1 MKAAQGGRRGGGQS
15 SCCISPT
22 FPCTCQHYGDSQG
35 AGAGDRWT
43 PVVEEKT
50 AIMDKILEGL
60 ISSDHKVPVKKA
72 IVKKVVE
79 AAEKDVAAEE
89 CRALFTVTTRLI
101 LLGEDAFQ
109 KQVGFQVL
117 EAYARYHRSEFEC
130 FFSKDFVLGLLHG
143 GYEQVERK
151 DPALVDFIHCG
162 LRLLISCPA
171 VLELFSVIQVEV
183 LRLVCERPNPALCAR
198 LSTMLS
204 DFVQCVPRDKAGV
217 FFCQQLVRTISYFHC
232 MVSQEQELGEYVSQ
246 VTKVSTLLQNIW
258 KAEPATLLPS
268 LQEVFAI
275 ISSTDPSFEPSIAL
289 ASLVQH
295 IPVQMITVLIK
306 SLTTDQNVKDAN
318 MTKALCRM
326 IDWLSWPLAHHVDTW
341 VIALLKGLAAVQKFT
356 ILIDVT
362 LLKIERVF
370 NRLWYPIV
378 RQGALAVL
386 SHMLLSFQHSPEA
399 FHLVIPN
406 VVHLVQSL
414 QADGL
419 PSSKAFLLQFTEL
432 IHCMMYQ
439 YSGFPDLYDHI
450 LEAIKDLP
458 KPSEEKVKLVLNQSA
473 WTSQSNA
480 FTCGPLRQA
489 GKSETGKTG
498 LVNLGNT
505 CYMNSILQ
513 TLFMATDFRRHV
525 LSLQLNG
532 SNILMKKLQ
541 LLFAFLAH
549 TQRAAYAP
557 RNFLEAS
564 RPPWF
569 NVGSQQ
575 DCSEYLRF
583 LLDRLHEEE
592 KTIQVLESTKPSVAP
607 AALLD
612 SSSKDPIGQTS
623 PEESE
628 ASSLSPAESKAEE
641 DTRTVI
647 ERTFGGKLVTG
658 IRCMHCNG
666 TSEKG
671 EPFTDLSL
679 AFCPSAASQDAP
691 KSEGT
696 SSEPKVVCQG
706 SVNGGSE
713 APVPGC
719 AADQASQ
726 VYPSPETSGPP
737 LSVPD
742 LVDYLLAPEILDQD
756 NAYFCEKCGCLQ
768 RAEKTMK
775 VVSAPEYLILT
786 LLRFSYDAKFH
797 VRRKILENVT
807 IPPHLRLPVHN
818 AAPLSC
824 TSSPLQVDSPESS
837 ENLAKKLK
845 PSQKDEDEDES
856 EAGRGDVSMQAH
868 YVLSSVVMHSGVSS
882 ESGHYYSYGHDITA
896 ADGDPADP
904 FKEDARN
911 VQGECGALPGPAGQ
925 GSTPPA
931 RGPEASD
938 WLLFNDSRVTYASF
952 RSVQNI
958 TNRFPKDTAY
968 VLMYRK
974 QELEGQRGNKGPLAN
989 GLRQSAEP
997 PLQKELLD
1005 AIIKDNKL
1013 YLQEQELNA
1022 RSQAMQAPSSSCSFR
1037 PNGSDDNNP
1046 PGSCGPSGGG
1056 GGGGGFNTI
1065 SRLVF

>member
-1 MKAAQGGRRGGGQS
+1 
-15 SCCISPT
+15 
-22 FPCTCQHYGDSQG
+22 
-35 AGAGDRWT
+35 
-43 PVVEEKT
+43 
-50 AIMDKILEGL
+50 MDKILEGL
-60 ISSDHKVPVKKA
+60 VSSDHSVPVKRA

-79 AAEKDVAAEE
+79 AAEKEVTEE
-89 CRALFTVTTRLI
+89 QCQALFTLTTRLI

-109 KQVGFQVL
+109 KQIGFQVL
-117 EAYARYHRSEFEC
+117 EAYARYHRPEFER
-130 FFSKDFVLGLLHG
+130 FFSKDFVLSLLQQ
-143 GYEQVERK
+143 GYSQLDRK
-151 DPALVDFIHCG
+151 DPAIIDYIHCC
-162 LRLLISCPA
+162 LRLLISCPS
-171 VLELFSVIQVEV
+171 VLEIFSVIQVEV
-183 LRLVCERPNPALCAR
+183 LRMVCERPEPAVCAR
-198 LSTMLS
+198 LSTLLS
-204 DFVQCVPRDKAGV
+204 DFVQCIPRDKSGV
-217 FFCQQLVRTISYFHC
+217 LFCQQLVRTISYFHC
-232 MVSQEQELGEYVSQ
+232 FSSQELELKEYVRQ

-275 ISSTDPSFEPSIAL
+275 ISSTDPAFDPSIAL

-295 IPVQMITVLIK
+295 IPIQMITVLIK
-306 SLTTDQNVKDAN
+306 SLTTDQNVKDAS

-326 IDWLSWPLAHHVDTW
+326 IDWLSWPLAQHVDTW

-362 LLKIERVF
+362 LLKIELVF
-370 NRLWYPIV
+370 SRLWYPIV

-399 FHLVIPN
+399 FHLVVPH
-406 VVHLVQSL
+406 VVDLVQSL
-414 QADGL
+414 RTDGL
-419 PSSKAFLLQFTEL
+419 PTSKAFLLQFTEL
-432 IHCMMYQ
+432 IQCMMYQ

-458 KPSEEKVKLVLNQSA
+458 KPGEEKIKLVLNQSA
-473 WTSQSNA
+473 WTSQSNS
-480 FTCGPLRQA
+480 FVSGLLRQA

-498 LVNLGNT
+498 LINLGNT
-505 CYMNSILQ
+505 CYMNSIIQ

-532 SNILMKKLQ
+532 SNTLMKKLQ

-592 KTIQVLESTKPSVAP
+592 RTLQVLESAKPKVVDP
-607 AALLD
+607 
-612 SSSKDPIGQTS
+612 SSKDPTGQTS
-623 PEESE
+623 PEQGEE
-628 ASSLSPAESKAEE
+628 SSLTPAETKPGN
-641 DTRTVI
+641 DGKTLI
-647 ERTFGGKLVTG
+647 ERMFGGKLITG
-658 IRCMHCNG
+658 IRCMQCNCI
-666 TSEKG
+666 SEKE

-679 AFCPSAASQDAP
+679 AFCPSATSQYRP
-691 KSEGT
+691 QPEGPSE
-696 SSEPKVVCQG
+696 EPKVLCQG

-713 APVPGC
+713 IPDPGAAKAPASNVHFVP
-719 AADQASQ
+719 
-726 VYPSPETSGPP
+726 VTNEPP

-742 LVDYLLAPEILDQD
+742 LVNYFLAPEILDED
-756 NAYFCEKCGCLQ
+756 NAYFCEKCSSLQ

-786 LLRFSYDAKFH
+786 LLRFSYDAKCH

-807 IPPHLRLPVHN
+807 IPPLMRLPVH
-818 AAPLSC
+818 APSMPVQC
-824 TSSPLQVDSPESS
+824 SSSTSSNLQVDSPESS

-845 PSQKDEDEDES
+845 PSQKDEEEEEKERIDGKEQITGGGEMS
-856 EAGRGDVSMQAH
+856 VLSVP
-868 YVLSSVVMHSGVSS
+868 YVLSSVVMHSGISS
-882 ESGHYYSYGHDITA
+882 ESGHYYSYGHNING
-896 ADGDPADP
+896 ADGTQHPANH
-904 FKEDARN
+904 FALKEDLGNGQAECSLSTCSALSIPPEQGDTVPNSVQEAR
-911 VQGECGALPGPAGQ
+911 
-925 GSTPPA
+925 
-931 RGPEASD
+931 D
-938 WLLFNDSRVTYASF
+938 WLLFNDSRVTFTSF
-952 RSVQNI
+952 QSVQNI

-974 QELEGQRGNKGPLAN
+974 QELLGQDINGGLMAN
-989 GLRQSAEP
+989 GMRLNAEP

-1022 RSQAMQAPSSSCSFR
+1022 RTQALQAPSSSCSFR

-1056 GGGGGFNTI
+1056 GGGGGGFNTI

>member
-1 MKAAQGGRRGGGQS
+1 
-15 SCCISPT
+15 
-22 FPCTCQHYGDSQG
+22 
-35 AGAGDRWT
+35 
-43 PVVEEKT
+43 
-50 AIMDKILEGL
+50 MDKILEGL
-60 ISSDHKVPVKKA
+60 VSSNHSVPVKKA

-79 AAEKDVAAEE
+79 AAEKEVTEE
-89 CRALFTVTTRLI
+89 QCQSLFTLTTRLI

-109 KQVGFQVL
+109 RQIGLQVL
-117 EAYARYHRSEFEC
+117 DAYARYHRLEFER
-130 FFSKDFVLGLLHG
+130 FFSKDFVLSLLQQ
-143 GYEQVERK
+143 GYGQLDRK
-151 DPALVDFIHCG
+151 DPAIIDYIHCC
-162 LRLLISCPA
+162 LRLLISCPS
-171 VLELFSVIQVEV
+171 VLEIFSVIQVEV
-183 LRLVCERPNPALCAR
+183 LRMVCERPEPALCAR
-198 LSTMLS
+198 LNTLLS
-204 DFVQCVPRDKAGV
+204 DFVQCIPRDKSGV
-217 FFCQQLVRTISYFHC
+217 LFCQQLVRTISYFHC
-232 MVSQEQELGEYVSQ
+232 FASQERELREYVGQ

-258 KAEPATLLPS
+258 KADPATLLPS

-275 ISSTDPSFEPSIAL
+275 ISSTDPSFDPSIAL

-306 SLTTDQNVKDAN
+306 SLTTDQNVKDAS

-326 IDWLSWPLAHHVDTW
+326 IDWLSWPLAQHVDTW

-362 LLKIERVF
+362 LLKIELVF
-370 NRLWYPIV
+370 SRLWYPLV

-399 FHLVIPN
+399 FHL
-406 VVHLVQSL
+406 
-414 QADGL
+414 
-419 PSSKAFLLQFTEL
+419 
-432 IHCMMYQ
+432 
-439 YSGFPDLYDHI
+439 
-450 LEAIKDLP
+450 DLP
-458 KPSEEKVKLVLNQSA
+458 KPSEDKIKLVLNQSA
-473 WTSQSNA
+473 WTSQSNSFA
-480 FTCGPLRQA
+480 SGLLRQA

-505 CYMNSILQ
+505 CYMNSIIQ

-525 LSLQLNG
+525 LSLPLNG
-532 SNILMKKLQ
+532 SNTLMKKLQ

-592 KTIQVLESTKPSVAP
+592 KTIQVLESAKPKIASAV
-607 AALLD
+607 D
-612 SSSKDPIGQTS
+612 TSSKDPTGQTS
-623 PEESE
+623 SPDVGQEF
-628 ASSLSPAESKAEE
+628 SLDPAETKPGT
-641 DTRTVI
+641 D
-647 ERTFGGKLVTG
+647 ERTLIETMFGGSLITG
-658 IRCMHCNG
+658 IRCLQCNCI
-666 TSEKG
+666 SEKE

-679 AFCPSAASQDAP
+679 AFCPSATSQGSP
-691 KSEGT
+691 QPEGPSE
-696 SSEPKVVCQG
+696 EPKVLCQG

-713 APVPGC
+713 IPEPGSVKSPASNVHFVP
-719 AADQASQ
+719 ATN
-726 VYPSPETSGPP
+726 EPP

-742 LVDYLLAPEILDQD
+742 LVNYFLAPEILDEE
-756 NAYFCEKCGCLQ
+756 NAYFCEKCSSLQ
-768 RAEKTMK
+768 RAERTLK

-786 LLRFSYDAKFH
+786 LLRFSYDAKCH

-807 IPPHLRLPVHN
+807 IPPLMRLPVH
-818 AAPLSC
+818 APSRPTQC
-824 TSSPLQVDSPESS
+824 SSSTSSPLQVDSPESS

-845 PSQKDEDEDES
+845 PSQKDEEEEEKERIDGS
-856 EAGRGDVSMQAH
+856 EHTHRGGEMSVQSVP

-882 ESGHYYSYGHDITA
+882 ESGHYYSYGRNING
-896 ADGDPADP
+896 ADGAQHPANH
-904 FKEDARN
+904 FALKEDLGN
-911 VQGECGALPGPAGQ
+911 GPAECSL
-925 GSTPPA
+925 STCSALSIPPEQEDKLPNSSQEA
-931 RGPEASD
+931 RD
-938 WLLFNDSRVTYASF
+938 WLLFNDSRVTFSSF
-952 RSVQNI
+952 QSVQNI

-968 VLMYRK
+968 VLMYRR
-974 QELEGQRGNKGPLAN
+974 QELPGQSVNGGLMAN
-989 GLRQSAEP
+989 GMRVSAEP
-997 PLQKELLD
+997 PLQKDLLD

-1022 RSQAMQAPSSSCSFR
+1022 RTQALQAPSSSCSFR

-1056 GGGGGFNTI
+1056 GGGGGGFNTI

>member
-1 MKAAQGGRRGGGQS
+1 
-15 SCCISPT
+15 
-22 FPCTCQHYGDSQG
+22 
-35 AGAGDRWT
+35 
-43 PVVEEKT
+43 
-50 AIMDKILEGL
+50 MDKILEGL
-60 ISSDHKVPVKKA
+60 VSSDHSIPVKKA

-79 AAEKDVAAEE
+79 AAEKEVTEE
-89 CRALFTVTTRLI
+89 QCQALFTLTTRLI

-109 KQVGFQVL
+109 KQIGFQVL
-117 EAYARYHRSEFEC
+117 EAYARYHRPEFER
-130 FFSKDFVLGLLHG
+130 FFNKDFVLSLLQQ
-143 GYEQVERK
+143 GYGQLDRK
-151 DPALVDFIHCG
+151 DPAVIDYIHCC
-162 LRLLISCPA
+162 LRLLISCPS
-171 VLELFSVIQVEV
+171 VLEIFGVIQVEV
-183 LRLVCERPNPALCAR
+183 LRMVCERPEPVLCAR
-198 LSTMLS
+198 LSTLLS
-204 DFVQCVPRDKAGV
+204 DFLQCIPRDKSGV
-217 FFCQQLVRTISYFHC
+217 LFCQQLVRTISYFHC
-232 MVSQEQELGEYVSQ
+232 FANQERELREYVGQ

-258 KAEPATLLPS
+258 KTEPATLLPS

-275 ISSTDPSFEPSIAL
+275 ISSTDPSFDPSIAL

-306 SLTTDQNVKDAN
+306 SLTTDQNVRDAS

-362 LLKIERVF
+362 LLKIELVF
-370 NRLWYPIV
+370 SRLWYPIV

-399 FHLVIPN
+399 FHLVVPH

-414 QADGL
+414 RTDGL
-419 PSSKAFLLQFTEL
+419 PTSKAFLLQFTEL

-450 LEAIKDLP
+450 LEAVKDLP
-458 KPSEEKVKLVLNQSA
+458 KPAEEKIKLVLNQSA
-473 WTSQSNA
+473 WTSQSNSFA
-480 FTCGPLRQA
+480 SGLQRQA

-505 CYMNSILQ
+505 CYMNSIIQ

-525 LSLQLNG
+525 LSLNLNG
-532 SNILMKKLQ
+532 SNTLMKKLQ

-569 NVGSQQ
+569 NMGSQQ

-592 KTIQVLESTKPSVAP
+592 KTLQVLESAKPNI
-607 AALLD
+607 
-612 SSSKDPIGQTS
+612 SSLVDTS
-623 PEESE
+623 SNDTTGATSAEEQEESHLT
-628 ASSLSPAESKAEE
+628 AAEPKP
-641 DTRTVI
+641 DGRTLI
-647 ERTFGGKLVTG
+647 ERTFGGKLITG
-658 IRCMHCNG
+658 IRCMQCNCI
-666 TSEKG
+666 SEKE

-679 AFCPSAASQDAP
+679 AFCPSAIPQESSQTQGP
-691 KSEGT
+691 SE
-696 SSEPKVVCQG
+696 EPRVLCQG

-713 APVPGC
+713 VPEPGSAKAPASNVNFVP
-719 AADQASQ
+719 
-726 VYPSPETSGPP
+726 VTNEPP

-742 LVDYLLAPEILDQD
+742 LVNYFLAPEILDED
-756 NAYFCEKCGCLQ
+756 NAYFCEKCSSLQ
-768 RAEKTMK
+768 RAERTMK

-786 LLRFSYDAKFH
+786 LLRFAYDAKCH
-797 VRRKILENVT
+797 IRRKILDNVT
-807 IPPHLRLPVHN
+807 IPPLMRLPVH
-818 AAPLSC
+818 ASSSPALCSSS
-824 TSSPLQVDSPESS
+824 TSSPLQVDSPDSS

-845 PSQKDEDEDES
+845 PSQKDEEEEEKVRIDGVEEINRLGEMPVQS
-856 EAGRGDVSMQAH
+856 VP

-882 ESGHYYSYGHDITA
+882 ESGHYYSYGHNING
-896 ADGDPADP
+896 ADGTQHPANH
-904 FKEDARN
+904 FTIKEETGS
-911 VQGECGALPGPAGQ
+911 VQAECSLSTCSAL
-925 GSTPPA
+925 SVPPEQSHKLPNSG
-931 RGPEASD
+931 REAKD
-938 WLLFNDSRVTYASF
+938 WLLFNDSRVTFTSF
-952 RSVQNI
+952 QSVQNI

-974 QELEGQRGNKGPLAN
+974 QEQPGQNLNGGLMAN
-989 GLRQSAEP
+989 GMRLSAEP

-1022 RSQAMQAPSSSCSFR
+1022 RTQALQAPSSSCSFR

>member
-1 MKAAQGGRRGGGQS
+1 
-15 SCCISPT
+15 
-22 FPCTCQHYGDSQG
+22 
-35 AGAGDRWT
+35 
-43 PVVEEKT
+43 
-50 AIMDKILEGL
+50 MDKILEGL
-60 ISSDHKVPVKKA
+60 VSSDHSVPVKRA

-79 AAEKDVAAEE
+79 AAEKEVSEE
-89 CRALFTVTTRLI
+89 QCQALFTLTTRLI

-109 KQVGFQVL
+109 RQIGFQVL
-117 EAYARYHRSEFEC
+117 EAYARYHRPEFEL
-130 FFSKDFVLGLLHG
+130 FFSKDFVLGLLQQ
-143 GYEQVERK
+143 GYVQLDRK
-151 DPALVDFIHCG
+151 DPAIIDYIHCC
-162 LRLLISCPA
+162 LRLVISCPS
-171 VLELFSVIQVEV
+171 VLEIFTVVQVEV
-183 LRLVCERPNPALCAR
+183 LRMVCERPEPALCAH
-198 LSTMLS
+198 LSTLLS
-204 DFVQCVPRDKAGV
+204 DFVQCIPRDKSGV
-217 FFCQQLVRTISYFHC
+217 LFCQQLVRTISYFHC
-232 MVSQEQELGEYVSQ
+232 FASQERELREYVGQ

-258 KAEPATLLPS
+258 KADPATLLPS

-275 ISSTDPSFEPSIAL
+275 ISSTDPSFDPSIAL

-306 SLTTDQNVKDAN
+306 SLTTDHNVKDAS

-326 IDWLSWPLAHHVDTW
+326 IDWLSWPLAQHVDTW

-362 LLKIERVF
+362 LLKIELVF
-370 NRLWYPIV
+370 SRLWYPIV

-399 FHLVIPN
+399 FHLVVPH

-414 QADGL
+414 RTDGL
-419 PSSKAFLLQFTEL
+419 PTSKAFLLQFTEL

-458 KPSEEKVKLVLNQSA
+458 KPGEEKIKLVLNQSA
-473 WTSQSNA
+473 WTSQSNSFA
-480 FTCGPLRQA
+480 SGPLRQV

-505 CYMNSILQ
+505 CFLNSIIQ

-525 LSLQLNG
+525 LSLHLNG
-532 SNILMKKLQ
+532 SNPLMKKLQ

-557 RNFLEAS
+557 KNFLEVS

-569 NVGSQQ
+569 NAGSQQ

-592 KTIQVLESTKPSVAP
+592 KTLQVLESVKPKVAP
-607 AALLD
+607 PVD
-612 SSSKDPIGQTS
+612 TSSKDPAGPTS
-623 PEESE
+623 PENGEE
-628 ASSLSPAESKAEE
+628 SSLAPAEIKPE
-641 DTRTVI
+641 DEGRTLI
-647 ERTFGGKLVTG
+647 ERAFGGKLITG
-658 IRCMHCNG
+658 IRCMQCNG
-666 TSEKG
+666 ISEKE

-679 AFCPSAASQDAP
+679 AFCPSASQGGP
-691 KSEGT
+691 QPEGPSE
-696 SSEPKVVCQG
+696 EPKVLCQG

-713 APVPGC
+713 IPEPGSAKAPASNVHFVP
-719 AADQASQ
+719 
-726 VYPSPETSGPP
+726 VTNEPP

-742 LVDYLLAPEILDQD
+742 LVNYFLAPEILDEE
-756 NAYFCEKCGCLQ
+756 NAYFCEKCSSLQ
-768 RAEKTMK
+768 RAERTMK

-786 LLRFSYDAKFH
+786 LLRFSYDAKCH
-797 VRRKILENVT
+797 VRRKILDNVT
-807 IPPHLRLPVHN
+807 IPPLMGLPVH
-818 AAPLSC
+818 APLMPTQCSSC

-845 PSQKDEDEDES
+845 PSQKDEEE
-856 EAGRGDVSMQAH
+856 EETERIAGAEQENRGGEMSLQSVP
-868 YVLSSVVMHSGVSS
+868 YVLSSVVMHSGISS
-882 ESGHYYSYGHDITA
+882 ESGHYYSYGHNING
-896 ADGDPADP
+896 ADGAQHPANH
-904 FKEDARN
+904 FALKEDLGNGDPECGLSTCSALSIPPE
-911 VQGECGALPGPAGQ
+911 QGGALPNN
-925 GSTPPA
+925 
-931 RGPEASD
+931 RD
-938 WLLFNDSRVTYASF
+938 WLLFNDSRVTFTSF
-952 RSVQNI
+952 QSVQNI

-974 QELEGQRGNKGPLAN
+974 QELPGQNINGGLMAN
-989 GLRQSAEP
+989 GMRLSVEP

-1013 YLQEQELNA
+1013 YLQEQELSA
-1022 RSQAMQAPSSSCSFR
+1022 RTQALQAPSSSCSFR

>member
-1 MKAAQGGRRGGGQS
+1 
-15 SCCISPT
+15 
-22 FPCTCQHYGDSQG
+22 
-35 AGAGDRWT
+35 
-43 PVVEEKT
+43 
-50 AIMDKILEGL
+50 MDKILEGL
-60 ISSDHKVPVKKA
+60 VSSDHSVPVKKA

-79 AAEKDVAAEE
+79 AAEKEVTEE
-89 CRALFTVTTRLI
+89 QCQALFTLTTRLI
-101 LLGEDAFQ
+101 LVGEDAFQ
-109 KQVGFQVL
+109 KQIGFQVL
-117 EAYARYHRSEFEC
+117 EAYARYHRPEFER
-130 FFSKDFVLGLLHG
+130 FFNKDFVLSLLQQ
-143 GYEQVERK
+143 GYGQLDRK
-151 DPALVDFIHCG
+151 DPAVIDYIHCC
-162 LRLLISCPA
+162 LRLLISCPS
-171 VLELFSVIQVEV
+171 VLEIFGVIQVEV
-183 LRLVCERPNPALCAR
+183 LRMVCKRPEPVLCAR
-198 LSTMLS
+198 LSTLLS
-204 DFVQCVPRDKAGV
+204 DFLQCIPRDKSGV
-217 FFCQQLVRTISYFHC
+217 LFCQQLVRTISYFHC
-232 MVSQEQELGEYVSQ
+232 FANQERELREYVGQ

-258 KAEPATLLPS
+258 KSEPATLLPS

-275 ISSTDPSFEPSIAL
+275 ISSTDPSFDPSIAL

-306 SLTTDQNVKDAN
+306 SLTTDQNVRDAS

-362 LLKIERVF
+362 LLKIELVF
-370 NRLWYPIV
+370 SRLWYPIV

-399 FHLVIPN
+399 FHLVVPH

-414 QADGL
+414 RTDGL
-419 PSSKAFLLQFTEL
+419 LTSKAFLLQFTEL

-450 LEAIKDLP
+450 LEAVKDLP
-458 KPSEEKVKLVLNQSA
+458 KPAEEKIKLVLNQSA
-473 WTSQSNA
+473 WTSQSNSFA
-480 FTCGPLRQA
+480 SGLQRQA

-505 CYMNSILQ
+505 CYMNSIIQ

-525 LSLQLNG
+525 LSLNLNG
-532 SNILMKKLQ
+532 SNTLMKKLQ

-569 NVGSQQ
+569 NMGSQQ

-592 KTIQVLESTKPSVAP
+592 KTLQVLESAKPNVSSLV
-607 AALLD
+607 D
-612 SSSKDPIGQTS
+612 SSSSNDTTGAASAEEQ
-623 PEESE
+623 EESHLT
-628 ASSLSPAESKAEE
+628 AAEPKA
-641 DTRTVI
+641 DGRTLI
-647 ERTFGGKLVTG
+647 ERTFGGKLITG
-658 IRCMHCNG
+658 IRCMQCNCI
-666 TSEKG
+666 SEKE

-679 AFCPSAASQDAP
+679 AFCPSAIPQESPQTQGP
-691 KSEGT
+691 SE
-696 SSEPKVVCQG
+696 EPKVLCQG

-713 APVPGC
+713 LPEPGSAKAPASSVSFVP
-719 AADQASQ
+719 
-726 VYPSPETSGPP
+726 VTNEPP

-742 LVDYLLAPEILDQD
+742 LVNYFLAPEILDED
-756 NAYFCEKCGCLQ
+756 NAYFCEKCSSLQ

-786 LLRFSYDAKFH
+786 LLRFAYDAKCH
-797 VRRKILENVT
+797 IRRKILDNVT
-807 IPPHLRLPVHN
+807 IPPLMRLPVH
-818 AAPLSC
+818 ASTSPAQCSSS
-824 TSSPLQVDSPESS
+824 TSSPLQVDSPDSS

-845 PSQKDEDEDES
+845 PSQRDEEEEEKARIDGVEEIS
-856 EAGRGDVSMQAH
+856 RLGEMPVQSVP

-882 ESGHYYSYGHDITA
+882 ESGHYYSYGRNING
-896 ADGDPADP
+896 ADGTQHPANH
-904 FKEDARN
+904 FAIKEETGSGQA
-911 VQGECGALPGPAGQ
+911 ECSLSTCSALSVPPEHSDKLPNSGQ
-925 GSTPPA
+925 
-931 RGPEASD
+931 EAKD
-938 WLLFNDSRVTYASF
+938 WLLFNDSRVTFTSF
-952 RSVQNI
+952 QSVQNI

-974 QELEGQRGNKGPLAN
+974 QEQPGQNLNGGLMAN
-989 GLRQSAEP
+989 GVRLSAEP

-1022 RSQAMQAPSSSCSFR
+1022 RTQALQAPSSSCSFR

>member
-1 MKAAQGGRRGGGQS
+1 
-15 SCCISPT
+15 
-22 FPCTCQHYGDSQG
+22 
-35 AGAGDRWT
+35 
-43 PVVEEKT
+43 
-50 AIMDKILEGL
+50 MDKILEGL
-60 ISSDHKVPVKKA
+60 VSSNHSVSVKRA

-79 AAEKDVAAEE
+79 AAEKEVTEE
-89 CRALFTVTTRLI
+89 QCQAMFALTTRLI

-109 KQVGFQVL
+109 KQIGFQVL
-117 EAYARYHRSEFEC
+117 ESYARYHRPEFEA
-130 FFSKDFVLGLLHG
+130 FFSKEFVLSLLQQ
-143 GYEQVERK
+143 GYGQLDRK
-151 DPALVDFIHCG
+151 DPAIIDYIHCC
-162 LRLLISCPA
+162 LRLLISCPL
-171 VLELFSVIQVEV
+171 VLEIFNVIQVEV
-183 LRLVCERPNPALCAR
+183 LRMVCERPEPALCAR
-198 LSTMLS
+198 LSTLLS
-204 DFVQCVPRDKAGV
+204 DFVQCIPRDKSGIL
-217 FFCQQLVRTISYFHC
+217 FCQQLVRTISYFHC
-232 MVSQEQELGEYVSQ
+232 FATQERELREYVGQ

-258 KAEPATLLPS
+258 KADPATLLPS

-275 ISSTDPSFEPSIAL
+275 ISSTDPSFDPSIAL

-295 IPVQMITVLIK
+295 IPIQMITVLIK
-306 SLTTDQNVKDAN
+306 SLTTDQNVKDAS

-326 IDWLSWPLAHHVDTW
+326 IDWLSWPLAQHVDTW

-362 LLKIERVF
+362 LLKIELVF

-399 FHLVIPN
+399 FHLVVPN
-406 VVHLVQSL
+406 VVPLVQSL
-414 QADGL
+414 RTDGL
-419 PSSKAFLLQFTEL
+419 PTSKAFLLQFTEL

-439 YSGFPDLYDHI
+439 YSGFPDLYDQI
-450 LEAIKDLP
+450 LEVIKDLP
-458 KPSEEKVKLVLNQSA
+458 KPGEEKIKLVLNQSA
-473 WTSQSNA
+473 WTSQSNSFA
-480 FTCGPLRQA
+480 SGLLRQA
-489 GKSETGKTG
+489 VKSETGKTG

-505 CYMNSILQ
+505 CYMNSIIQ

-525 LSLQLNG
+525 LSLHLNG
-532 SNILMKKLQ
+532 SNTLMKKLQ

-592 KTIQVLESTKPSVAP
+592 KTLQVLESAKPKV
-607 AALLD
+607 D
-612 SSSKDPIGQTS
+612 TSSNGQTGQTS
-623 PEESE
+623 ADQAEES
-628 ASSLSPAESKAEE
+628 SLTPAETKLG
-641 DTRTVI
+641 DDQRTLI
-647 ERTFGGKLVTG
+647 EKMFGGKLITG
-658 IRCMHCNG
+658 IRCMHCNCI
-666 TSEKG
+666 SEKE

-679 AFCPSAASQDAP
+679 AFCPFATTQDNP
-691 KSEGT
+691 QPERPLE
-696 SSEPKVVCQG
+696 EPKVLCQG

-713 APVPGC
+713 ILEPGS
-719 AADQASQ
+719 AKALASNVDLMQ
-726 VYPSPETSGPP
+726 VTNEPH

-742 LVDYLLAPEILDQD
+742 LVNYFLAPEILDGE
-756 NAYFCEKCGCLQ
+756 NAYFCEKCSSLE

-786 LLRFSYDAKFH
+786 LLRFSYDAKCH
-797 VRRKILENVT
+797 VRRKILDNVT
-807 IPPHLRLPVHN
+807 IPPFMRLPVH
-818 AAPLSC
+818 APSVPTHCSSL
-824 TSSPLQVDSPESS
+824 TSSPLQVDSPDGS

-845 PSQKDEDEDES
+845 PSQKEEEEEEKERIDS
-856 EAGRGDVSMQAH
+856 VP
-868 YVLSSVVMHSGVSS
+868 YVLSSVVMHSGISS
-882 ESGHYYSYGHDITA
+882 ESGHYYSYGRNING
-896 ADGDPADP
+896 ADGTQHPANLFALQDSGNGQAECSLSTCSALSLP
-904 FKEDARN
+904 PEQGHTSPNSGHEAR
-911 VQGECGALPGPAGQ
+911 
-925 GSTPPA
+925 
-931 RGPEASD
+931 D
-938 WLLFNDSRVTYASF
+938 WLLFNDSRVTFTSF
-952 RSVQNI
+952 QSVQNI

-974 QELEGQRGNKGPLAN
+974 QELPGENINGGLMAN
-989 GLRQSAEP
+989 GMRLCAEP

-1013 YLQEQELNA
+1013 YLQEQELSA
-1022 RSQAMQAPSSSCSFR
+1022 RTQALQAPSSSCSFR

>member
-1 MKAAQGGRRGGGQS
+1 
-15 SCCISPT
+15 
-22 FPCTCQHYGDSQG
+22 
-35 AGAGDRWT
+35 
-43 PVVEEKT
+43 
-50 AIMDKILEGL
+50 MDKILEGL
-60 ISSDHKVPVKKA
+60 VSSDHSIPVKKA

-79 AAEKDVAAEE
+79 AAEKEVTEE
-89 CRALFTVTTRLI
+89 QCQALFTLTTRLI

-109 KQVGFQVL
+109 KQIGFQVL
-117 EAYARYHRSEFEC
+117 EAYARYHRPEFER
-130 FFSKDFVLGLLHG
+130 FFNKDFVLSLLQQ
-143 GYEQVERK
+143 GYGQLDRK
-151 DPALVDFIHCG
+151 DPAVIDYIHCC
-162 LRLLISCPA
+162 LRLLISCPS
-171 VLELFSVIQVEV
+171 VLEIFGVIQVEV
-183 LRLVCERPNPALCAR
+183 LRMVCERPEPVLCAR
-198 LSTMLS
+198 LSTLLS
-204 DFVQCVPRDKAGV
+204 DFLQCIPRDKSGV
-217 FFCQQLVRTISYFHC
+217 LFCQQLVRTISYFHC
-232 MVSQEQELGEYVSQ
+232 FANQERELREYVGQ

-258 KAEPATLLPS
+258 KTEPATLLPS

-275 ISSTDPSFEPSIAL
+275 ISSTDPSFDPSIAL

-306 SLTTDQNVKDAN
+306 SLTTDQNVRDAS

-362 LLKIERVF
+362 LLKIELVF
-370 NRLWYPIV
+370 SRLWYPIV

-399 FHLVIPN
+399 FHLVVPH

-414 QADGL
+414 RTDGL
-419 PSSKAFLLQFTEL
+419 PTSKAFLLQFTEL

-450 LEAIKDLP
+450 LEAIKDLT
-458 KPSEEKVKLVLNQSA
+458 KPAEEKIKLVLNQSA
-473 WTSQSNA
+473 WTSQSNSFA
-480 FTCGPLRQA
+480 SGLQRQA

-505 CYMNSILQ
+505 CYMNSIIQ

-525 LSLQLNG
+525 LSLNLNG
-532 SNILMKKLQ
+532 SNTLMKKLQ

-569 NVGSQQ
+569 NMGSQQ

-592 KTIQVLESTKPSVAP
+592 KTLQVLESAKPNI
-607 AALLD
+607 
-612 SSSKDPIGQTS
+612 SSLVDTS
-623 PEESE
+623 SNNTTGATSAEEQEESHLT
-628 ASSLSPAESKAEE
+628 AAEPKP
-641 DTRTVI
+641 DGRTLI
-647 ERTFGGKLVTG
+647 ERTFGGKLITG
-658 IRCMHCNG
+658 IRCMQCNCI
-666 TSEKG
+666 SKKE

-679 AFCPSAASQDAP
+679 AFCPSAIPQESSQTQGPA
-691 KSEGT
+691 E
-696 SSEPKVVCQG
+696 EPRVLCQG

-713 APVPGC
+713 VPEPGLAKAPASNVNFVP
-719 AADQASQ
+719 
-726 VYPSPETSGPP
+726 VTNEPP

-742 LVDYLLAPEILDQD
+742 LVNYFLAPEILDED
-756 NAYFCEKCGCLQ
+756 NAYFCEKCSSLQ
-768 RAEKTMK
+768 RAERTMK

-786 LLRFSYDAKFH
+786 LLRFAYDAKCH
-797 VRRKILENVT
+797 IRRKILDNVT
-807 IPPHLRLPVHN
+807 IPPLMRLPVH
-818 AAPLSC
+818 ASSSPALCSSS
-824 TSSPLQVDSPESS
+824 TSSPLQVDSPDSS

-845 PSQKDEDEDES
+845 PSQKDEEEEEKVRIDGVEEINRLGEMPVQS
-856 EAGRGDVSMQAH
+856 VP

-882 ESGHYYSYGHDITA
+882 ESGHYYSYGHNING
-896 ADGDPADP
+896 ADGTQHPANH
-904 FKEDARN
+904 FTIKEETGS
-911 VQGECGALPGPAGQ
+911 VQAECSLSTCSAL
-925 GSTPPA
+925 
-931 RGPEASD
+931 SD
-938 WLLFNDSRVTYASF
+938 WLLFNDSRVTFTSF
-952 RSVQNI
+952 QSVQNI

-974 QELEGQRGNKGPLAN
+974 QEQPGQNLNGGLMAN
-989 GLRQSAEP
+989 GMRLSAEP

-1022 RSQAMQAPSSSCSFR
+1022 RTQALQAPSSSCSFR

>member
-1 MKAAQGGRRGGGQS
+1 
-15 SCCISPT
+15 
-22 FPCTCQHYGDSQG
+22 
-35 AGAGDRWT
+35 
-43 PVVEEKT
+43 
-50 AIMDKILEGL
+50 MDKILEGL
-60 ISSDHKVPVKKA
+60 VSSDHSVPVKKA

-79 AAEKDVAAEE
+79 AAEKEVTEE
-89 CRALFTVTTRLI
+89 QCQALFTLTTRLI

-109 KQVGFQVL
+109 KQIGFQVL
-117 EAYARYHRSEFEC
+117 EAYARYHRPEFEH
-130 FFSKDFVLGLLHG
+130 FFNKDFVLSLLQQ
-143 GYEQVERK
+143 GYVQLDRK
-151 DPALVDFIHCG
+151 DPAIIDYIHCC
-162 LRLLISCPA
+162 LRLLISCPS
-171 VLELFSVIQVEV
+171 VLEIFGVIQVEV
-183 LRLVCERPNPALCAR
+183 LRMVCERPEPALCAR
-198 LSTMLS
+198 LSTLLS
-204 DFVQCVPRDKAGV
+204 DFVQCIPRDKSGV
-217 FFCQQLVRTISYFHC
+217 LFCQQLVRTISYFHC
-232 MVSQEQELGEYVSQ
+232 FANQERELREYVGQ

-258 KAEPATLLPS
+258 KNDPATLLPS

-275 ISSTDPSFEPSIAL
+275 ISSTDPSFDPSIAL

-306 SLTTDQNVKDAN
+306 SLTTDQNVRDAS

-326 IDWLSWPLAHHVDTW
+326 IDWLSWPLAHHIDTW

-362 LLKIERVF
+362 LLKIELVF
-370 NRLWYPIV
+370 SRLWYPIV
-378 RQGALAVL
+378 RQGALTVL

-399 FHLVIPN
+399 FHLVVPH

-414 QADGL
+414 RTDGL
-419 PSSKAFLLQFTEL
+419 PTSKAFLLQFTEL

-450 LEAIKDLP
+450 LEAVKDLP
-458 KPSEEKVKLVLNQSA
+458 KPAEDKIKLVLNQSA
-473 WTSQSNA
+473 WTSQSNSFA
-480 FTCGPLRQA
+480 SGLQRQA

-505 CYMNSILQ
+505 CYMNSIIQ

-525 LSLQLNG
+525 LSLHLNG
-532 SNILMKKLQ
+532 SNTLMKKLQ

-592 KTIQVLESTKPSVAP
+592 KTLQVLESAKPKVPSLTDTSSNDP
-607 AALLD
+607 AGPASAEEHEESHL
-612 SSSKDPIGQTS
+612 TS
-623 PEESE
+623 PETKS
-628 ASSLSPAESKAEE
+628 
-641 DTRTVI
+641 DGRTLI
-647 ERTFGGKLVTG
+647 ERMFGGKLITG
-658 IRCMHCNG
+658 IRCMQCNCI
-666 TSEKG
+666 SEKE

-679 AFCPSAASQDAP
+679 AFCPSAIPQDSP
-691 KSEGT
+691 QLQGPSE
-696 SSEPKVVCQG
+696 EPKVLCQG

-713 APVPGC
+713 VPEPGLAKAPTCNVNFVP
-719 AADQASQ
+719 
-726 VYPSPETSGPP
+726 VTNEPP

-742 LVDYLLAPEILDQD
+742 LVNYFLAPEILDED
-756 NAYFCEKCGCLQ
+756 NAYFCEKCSSLQ
-768 RAEKTMK
+768 RAERTMK

-786 LLRFSYDAKFH
+786 LLRFAYDAKCH
-797 VRRKILENVT
+797 IRRKILDNVT
-807 IPPHLRLPVHN
+807 IPPLMRLPVH
-818 AAPLSC
+818 ASSMPAQCSSS

-845 PSQKDEDEDES
+845 PSQRDEEEEEKARIDGVEEINRVGEMPVQS
-856 EAGRGDVSMQAH
+856 VP
-868 YVLSSVVMHSGVSS
+868 YVLSSVVMHSGISS
-882 ESGHYYSYGHDITA
+882 ESGHYYSYGRNING
-896 ADGDPADP
+896 ADGTQHPANH
-904 FKEDARN
+904 FAIKEETGNSQGDCSLSTCSALSVPPEQGDKLPNSGQEAR
-911 VQGECGALPGPAGQ
+911 
-925 GSTPPA
+925 
-931 RGPEASD
+931 D
-938 WLLFNDSRVTYASF
+938 WLLFNDSRVTFTSF
-952 RSVQNI
+952 QSVQNI

-974 QELEGQRGNKGPLAN
+974 QELPGQNLNGGLMAN
-989 GLRQSAEP
+989 GMRVSAEP

-1022 RSQAMQAPSSSCSFR
+1022 RTQALQAPSSSCSFR